1 MSKSN
6 NSHPPV
12 LLLHNVDSSCTP
24 EDALDCQ
31 LHVERMAGGLR
42 AQGHMVETAPV
53 YREVADPLRAYDPR
67 EQVVFNWC
75 EGIDGQ
81 PNAYDVVAHT
91 LDQLGFTYTG
101 SGPWTLRHTQN
112 KAGFKRVLDELG
124 IPTPR
129 WRVFTRSQD
138 ADAWDVFPSIV
149 KPVAEHCSYGIT
161 SDSVVNDAAKLR
173 RQIDAIMAAFGVG
186 ALVEEYIEGREINVS
201 IWGNGTPMTLPLY
214 EIDFSSIADPSQQIV
229 SYDSKW
235 VPESFQYKST
245 PVRCPTDVDEALTD
259 TIRRTAL
266 AAYRAM
272 RCRDYGRIDT
282 RVRDGVAYVVDVNA
296 NCDIT
301 IDGGFAKTA
310 KVAGY
315 DYGAMASQIVRWANT
330 RMANS

>member
-1 MSKSN
+1 MSQN
-6 NSHPPV
+6 HDSHPPV

-31 LHVERMAGGLR
+31 EHVERMAGGLR
-42 AQGHMVETAPV
+42 AVGHTVETAPV
-53 YREVADPLRAYDPR
+53 YRDVAEPLRGYDPR

-81 PNAYDVVAHT
+81 PNAYDVVART
-91 LDQLGFTYTG
+91 LDQMGFIYTG
-101 SGPWTLRHTQN
+101 SGPWTLQHTQN
-112 KAGFKRVLDELG
+112 KADFKQILDDLG

-129 WRVFTRSQD
+129 WRVFTGSQD
-138 ADAWDVFPSIV
+138 ADSWDVFPSIV

-161 SDSVVNDAAKLR
+161 SDSVVNDVAGLR
-173 RQIDAIMAAFGVG
+173 RQIDAIMATFGVG
-186 ALVEEYIEGREINVS
+186 ALVEEYIAGREINVS

-214 EIDFSSIADPSQQIV
+214 EIDFSGIDDPDQRIV

-235 VPESFQYKST
+235 VPGSFQYEHT
-245 PVRCPTDVDEALTD
+245 PVRCPTDIDEPLEAG
-259 TIRRTAL
+259 IRSTAL

-282 RVRDGVAYVVDVNA
+282 RVRDGMAYVVDVNA

-301 IDGGFAKTA
+301 IEGGFSKTA
-310 KVAGY
+310 KAAGY
-315 DYGAMASQIVRWANT
+315 DYGAMASQIVKWAST
-330 RMANS
+330 RRRN